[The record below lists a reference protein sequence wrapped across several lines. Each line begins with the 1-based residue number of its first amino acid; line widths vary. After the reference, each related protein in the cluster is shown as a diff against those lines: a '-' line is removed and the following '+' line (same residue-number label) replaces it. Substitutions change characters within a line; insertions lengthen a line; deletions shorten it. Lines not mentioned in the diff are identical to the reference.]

1 MTRRPNGAHRPIPAR
16 ERLAIACVIALV
28 PFALGTAGCASKGGP
43 KTQAAGT
50 APTASSTEG
59 SMSTAPAK
67 EPDHIRVQH
76 ILIGFTGSVPG
87 KTITRTT
94 EQARALAYSLLDSAK
109 AGVSY
114 DDLVARHTDD
124 AAPGI
129 YGMSN
134 RGATSAGPPKE
145 YPRDNMV
152 PAFGNVGF
160 KLAVGGIGVADYD
173 AKTSPYGYHV
183 IKRVE

>member
-1 MTRRPNGAHRPIPAR
+1 MNYRLHGAHRPVLAR
-16 ERLAIACVIALV
+16 ALAAIIAALAFV
-28 PFALGTAGCASKGGP
+28 PFALGASGCASKGGA
-43 KTQAAGT
+43 KTAAVS
-50 APTASSTEG
+50 PTEKTTEST
-59 SMSTAPAK
+59 MSTVPTQ
-67 EPDHIRVQH
+67 EPDHIKVQH

-87 KTITRTT
+87 KNITRTK
-94 EQARALAYSLLDSAK
+94 EEARTLAYSLLDSAK

-134 RGATSAGPPKE
+134 RGVTSAGPPKE
-145 YPRDNMV
+145 YPRENMV

-160 KLAVGGIGVADYD
+160 KLAVGEIGVADYD
-173 AKTSPYGYHV
+173 PKTSPYGYHV

>member
-1 MTRRPNGAHRPIPAR
+1 MTLTVVRARPRTARRVALFVL
-16 ERLAIACVIALV
+16 LAPL
-28 PFALGTAGCASKGGP
+28 ALGAAGCASKGGA
-43 KTQAAGT
+43 KTQAIGS
-50 APTASSTEG
+50 SSTAKTTEKT
-59 SMSTAPAK
+59 MSTAPVK

-87 KTITRTT
+87 KNITRTV
-94 EQARALAYSLLDSAK
+94 EEARVLAYSLLDSAK

-114 DDLVARHTDD
+114 DDLVVRHTDD
-124 AAPGI
+124 SPPGI

-134 RGATSAGPPKE
+134 RGAVSAGPPKE

-160 KLAVGGIGVADYD
+160 KLAVGEIGVADYD
-173 AKTSPYGYHV
+173 AKTSPYGFHV